1 MGRKRLTLTNEPASL
16 SYESILRYHAKMR
29 SMVALDIG
37 TGGYTLL
44 GEQARK
50 RAKALEDEL
59 TRRGIEFA
67 PVVWSS

>member
-1 MGRKRLTLTNEPASL
+1 MSL
-16 SYESILRYHAKMR
+16 SSLSDESILRYHANMR

-37 TGGYTLL
+37 TDRYTLL

-67 PVVWSS
+67 PVVWPS

>member
-1 MGRKRLTLTNEPASL
+1 MSL
-16 SYESILRYHAKMR
+16 AILSNESILRYHDNMR

-37 TGGYTLL
+37 VGRYTLL

-59 TRRGIEFA
+59 TRRGIDFEPIVWPA
-67 PVVWSS
+67 P

>member
-1 MGRKRLTLTNEPASL
+1 MSL
-16 SYESILRYHAKMR
+16 RELSDESILRYHANVR

-37 TGGYTLL
+37 VDGRTLL

-59 TRRGIEFA
+59 TRRGIEFE
-67 PVVWSS
+67 PIVWPE

>member
-1 MGRKRLTLTNEPASL
+1 MSL
-16 SYESILRYHAKMR
+16 NLLSDESILRYHNNMR

-37 TGGYTLL
+37 VDGHTLL

-59 TRRGIEFA
+59 TRRGIKFE
-67 PVVWSS
+67 PIVWPE

>member
-1 MGRKRLTLTNEPASL
+1 MSL
-16 SYESILRYHAKMR
+16 SSLSDESILRYHANMR

-37 TGGYTLL
+37 TDRYTLL

-67 PVVWSS
+67 PVAWPS

>member
-1 MGRKRLTLTNEPASL
+1 MSLPSL
-16 SYESILRYHAKMR
+16 SDESILRYHANMR

-37 TGGYTLL
+37 TDRYTLL

-67 PVVWSS
+67 PVVWPS